1 MQALKLKPAIH
12 YFDTFKEFNE
22 EFNLGKGDILV
33 TNEWMYKPY
42 VEGLGIDIPVIFQE
56 KYGAGEPSDEM
67 MDAMKVDMDK
77 YEFNRIVAFGGGTI
91 VDICKVLACEIPD
104 KVADLFT
111 GKVAPKRIK
120 ELIVVPTTCGTGSE
134 VTNVAVASLPS
145 LNLKKGIADEQTFAD
160 VAVLIPE
167 SLQGLPDY
175 VFATS
180 SIDAL
185 VHASESVLSPK
196 ASPFTELFSLKA
208 IEMIMNGYKKIVER
222 GGNTK
227 ENRADLLKDFLIASN
242 YAGIAFGNAG
252 CAAVHALA
260 YAHGAA
266 FHVAHGESNFQG
278 FTEVF
283 KVYNK
288 KKPDGKIAVMNKIF
302 ADILNCNTVEV
313 YDKLDEFLGQI
324 LRKKPL
330 REYGMTEDQAAVFAK
345 STVENQQRLLGNN
358 YVELS
363 EEEIAEIFMEMF

>member
-1 MQALKLKPAIH
+1 MQALKLKPVIH
-12 YFDTFKEFNE
+12 YFDTFKDFNDEFK
-22 EFNLGKGDILV
+22 LGKGDILV

-42 VEGLGIDIPVIFQE
+42 VEGLGIDMPVIFQE
-56 KYGAGEPSDEM
+56 KYGQGEPTDEM
-67 MDAMKVDMDK
+67 MDAMKAEMDK
-77 YEFNRIVAFGGGTI
+77 YDYNRIIAFGGGTI
-91 VDICKVLACEIPD
+91 VDCCKVLACDIPD
-104 KVADLFT
+104 KVADLYT
-111 GKVAPKRIK
+111 GKVAPKRVK
-120 ELIVVPTTCGTGSE
+120 ELLVVPTTCGTGSE
-134 VTNVAVASLPS
+134 VTNVAVASLPA
-145 LNLKKGIADEQTFAD
+145 LNLKKGIADEETFAD
-160 VAVLIPE
+160 IAILIPE

-185 VHASESVLSPK
+185 VHASESFLSPK
-196 ASPFTELFSLKA
+196 ASPFTEILSLKA

-227 ENRADLLKDFLIASN
+227 ENRADLLKEFLIASN

-252 CAAVHALA
+252 CAAVHAMA

-266 FHVAHGESNFQG
+266 FHIAHGESNFQG

-283 KVYNK
+283 KVYNQK
-288 KKPDGKIAVMNKIF
+288 NPDGKIAEMNKIF
-302 ADILNCNTVEV
+302 ADILGCDVANV

-330 REYGMTEDQAAVFAK
+330 REYGMTEDQAVEFAK
-345 STVENQQRLLGNN
+345 STVANQQRLLGNN

-363 EEEIAEIFMEMF
+363 EEEIADIFRRMY

>member
-1 MQALKLKPAIH
+1 MQALKVKPVIH
-12 YFDTFKEFNE
+12 YFDTFKDFNDEFK
-22 EFNLGKGDILV
+22 LGKGDILV

-42 VEGLGIDIPVIFQE
+42 VEGLGIDMPVIFQE
-56 KYGAGEPSDEM
+56 KFGQGEPSDEM
-67 MDAMKVDMDK
+67 MDAMKAEMDK
-77 YEFNRIVAFGGGTI
+77 YEYNRIIAFGGGTI
-91 VDICKVLACEIPD
+91 VDCCKVLACDIPD
-104 KVADLFT
+104 KVADLYT
-111 GKVAPKRIK
+111 GKVAPKRVK
-120 ELIVVPTTCGTGSE
+120 ELLVVPTTCGTGSE
-134 VTNVAVASLPS
+134 VTNVAVASLPA
-145 LNLKKGIADEQTFAD
+145 LNLKKGIADEETFAD
-160 VAVLIPE
+160 IAILIPE

-185 VHASESVLSPK
+185 VHASESFLSPK
-196 ASPFTELFSLKA
+196 ASPFTEILSLKA

-252 CAAVHALA
+252 CAAVHAMA

-266 FHVAHGESNFQG
+266 FHIAHGESNFQG

-283 KVYNK
+283 KVYNQK
-288 KKPDGKIAVMNKIF
+288 NPDGKIAEMNKIF
-302 ADILNCNTVEV
+302 ADILGCDVADV

-330 REYGMTEDQAAVFAK
+330 REYGMTEDQAVEFAK
-345 STVENQQRLLGNN
+345 STVANQQRLLGNN

-363 EEEIAEIFMEMF
+363 EEEIADIFRRMY

>member
-1 MQALKLKPAIH
+1 MQALKVKPVIH
-12 YFDTFKEFNE
+12 YFDTFKDFNDEFK
-22 EFNLGKGDILV
+22 LGKGDILV

-42 VEGLGIDIPVIFQE
+42 VEGLGIDMPVIFQE
-56 KYGAGEPSDEM
+56 KFGQGEPSDEM
-67 MDAMKVDMDK
+67 MDAMKAEMDK
-77 YEFNRIVAFGGGTI
+77 YEYNRIIAFGGGTI
-91 VDICKVLACEIPD
+91 VDCCKVLACDIPD
-104 KVADLFT
+104 KVVDLYT
-111 GKVAPKRIK
+111 GKVAPKRVK
-120 ELIVVPTTCGTGSE
+120 ELLVVPTTCGTGSE
-134 VTNVAVASLPS
+134 VTNVAVAALPS
-145 LNLKKGIADEQTFAD
+145 LNLKKGIADEETYAD
-160 VAVLIPE
+160 IAILIPE

-185 VHASESVLSPK
+185 VHASEAFLSPK
-196 ASPFTELFSLKA
+196 ASPFTEMYSLKA

-227 ENRADLLKDFLIASN
+227 ENRNDLLKDFLIASN

-266 FHVAHGESNFQG
+266 FHIAHGESNFQG

-283 KVYNK
+283 KVYNSK
-288 KKPDGKIAVMNKIF
+288 QPDGKIAEMNKIF
-302 ADILNCNTVEV
+302 ADILGCDVADV

-330 REYGMTEDQAAVFAK
+330 REYGMTEDQAVEFAK
-345 STVENQQRLLGNN
+345 STVANQQRLLGNN

-363 EEEIAEIFMEMF
+363 EEEIADIFRRMY

>member
-1 MQALKLKPAIH
+1 MQALKLKPVIH
-12 YFDTFKEFNE
+12 YFDTFKDFNDEFK
-22 EFNLGKGDILV
+22 LGKGDILV

-42 VEGLGIDIPVIFQE
+42 VEGLGIDMPVIFQE
-56 KYGAGEPSDEM
+56 KYGQGEPTDEM
-67 MDAMKVDMDK
+67 MDAMKAEMDK
-77 YEFNRIVAFGGGTI
+77 YDYNRIIAFGGGTI
-91 VDICKVLACEIPD
+91 VDCCKVLACDIPD
-104 KVADLFT
+104 KVADLYT
-111 GKVAPKRIK
+111 GKVAPKRVK
-120 ELIVVPTTCGTGSE
+120 ELLVVPTTCGTGSE
-134 VTNVAVASLPS
+134 VTNVAVASLPA
-145 LNLKKGIADEQTFAD
+145 LNLKKGIADEETFAD
-160 VAVLIPE
+160 IAILIPE

-185 VHASESVLSPK
+185 VHASESFLSPK
-196 ASPFTELFSLKA
+196 ASPFTEILSLKA

-252 CAAVHALA
+252 CAAVHAMA

-266 FHVAHGESNFQG
+266 FHIAHGESNFQG

-283 KVYNK
+283 KVYNQK
-288 KKPDGKIAVMNKIF
+288 NPDGKIAEMNKIF
-302 ADILNCNTVEV
+302 ADILGCDVANV

-330 REYGMTEDQAAVFAK
+330 REYGMTEDQAVEFAK
-345 STVENQQRLLGNN
+345 STVANQQRLLGNN

-363 EEEIAEIFMEMF
+363 EEEIADIFRRMY